1 MTQKIHVVTLMPDAI
16 SGFLK
21 WGVVGKAIKHNIFSV
36 DLINPRDFAE
46 DVHRTVD
53 DRPYGGGD
61 GMILMTE
68 PLVKA
73 IDSIGARAGTRV
85 YLSPHGERW
94 NDKLARDFAGNLQS
108 SPLTLICGRYGGIDQ
123 RFINAKVDRMVSV
136 GDYVLSGGEIAALAV
151 IDSIARFLPGVLGN
165 EQSQVTDSFADG
177 LLEAPQFT
185 RPPNILGQE
194 VPSILRSGDH
204 RRIDQFREA
213 LSMAMSREL
222 RPDLRTNNHDRQW
235 QLSRELLRS
244 VSRDELRVCGLSPQ
258 ILDEIYGDA

>member
-1 MTQKIHVVTLMPDAI
+1 MRKIHVVTLLPDAV
-16 SGFLK
+16 SGFLE

-36 DLINPRDFAE
+36 NMVTPRDFAD

-73 IDSIGARAGTRV
+73 IDSIGDQAGTRV

-94 NDKLARDFAGNLQS
+94 SDTLAREFAKDLER

-123 RFINAKVDRMVSV
+123 RFINTKVDRTISV
-136 GDYVLSGGEIAALAV
+136 GDYVLSGGEIAALTV

-165 EQSQVTDSFADG
+165 EQSKVTDSFANG

-185 RPPNILGQE
+185 RPPEILGQE
-194 VPSILRSGDH
+194 VPSVLRSGDH

-213 LSMAMSREL
+213 LSMAMSREC
-222 RPDLRTNNHDRQW
+222 RPDLRVENHDRQW
-235 QLSRELLRS
+235 QMSREFLRS
-244 VSRDELRVCGLSPQ
+244 VSRDELRVCGLSAQ